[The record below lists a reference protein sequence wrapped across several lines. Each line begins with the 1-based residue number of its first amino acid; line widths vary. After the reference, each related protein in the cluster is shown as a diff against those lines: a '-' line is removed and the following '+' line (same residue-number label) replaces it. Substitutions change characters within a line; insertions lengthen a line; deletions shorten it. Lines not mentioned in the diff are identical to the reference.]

1 MKKTNKKTKLE
12 KDVEKCQMMLD
23 DLIVTKT
30 KALVRAKRAE
40 YWIKDTQEE
49 YEKVVEDYN
58 RSKNRLQNAFEVK
71 RMPFWARIIP
81 EIILFIKHPIKYIM
95 FRSGTMSV
103 MIEVYWSFKRI
114 KKEWEDD
121 FDFTE
126 KKIDED
132 FKIVEETEKLIN
144 EFKSTL
150 EVGKNLI
157 LKQKRRRNK

>member
-12 KDVEKCQMMLD
+12 KDVEKCQIMLD

-40 YWIKDTQEE
+40 YWIKNSQEQYQE
-49 YEKVVEDYN
+49 VVEDYN
-58 RSKNRLQNAFEVK
+58 GSKNRLQNAFEVK

-81 EIILFIKHPIKYIM
+81 EIILFINHPIKYIR
-95 FRSGTMSV
+95 FRSGTISV
-103 MIEVYWSFKRI
+103 MIEVYWSFKTI

-132 FKIVEETEKLIN
+132 FELVERTEKLIN
-144 EFKSTL
+144 RFKSTL
-150 EVGKNLI
+150 KVGRNLI
-157 LKQKRRRNK
+157 LKQKRRKR

>member
-40 YWIKDTQEE
+40 YWIKNSQEQYQE
-49 YEKVVEDYN
+49 VVEDYN

-81 EIILFIKHPIKYIM
+81 EIILFINHPIKYIR
-95 FRSGTMSV
+95 FRSGTISV

-132 FKIVEETEKLIN
+132 FELVERTEKLIN
-144 EFKSTL
+144 RFKTTL
-150 EVGKNLI
+150 EEGRNLI
-157 LKQKRRRNK
+157 LKQKRRKR

>member
-40 YWIKDTQEE
+40 YWIKNTQEQYQE
-49 YEKVVEDYN
+49 VVENYN
-58 RSKNRLQNAFEVK
+58 QSKNRLQNAFEVK

-95 FRSGTMSV
+95 FRSGTISV
-103 MIEVYWSFKRI
+103 MIEVYWDFKRI

-132 FKIVEETEKLIN
+132 FELVERTEKLIN
-144 EFKSTL
+144 RFKTTL
-150 EVGKNLI
+150 EEGRNLI
-157 LKQKRRRNK
+157 LKQKRRKR

>member
-1 MKKTNKKTKLE
+1 MKKKTKLE
-12 KDVEKCQMMLD
+12 KDVEKCQIMLD

-40 YWIKDTQEE
+40 YWIKNSQEQYQE
-49 YEKVVEDYN
+49 VVEDYN
-58 RSKNRLQNAFEVK
+58 GSKNRLKNAFEVK

-81 EIILFIKHPIKYIM
+81 EIILFINHPIKYIR
-95 FRSGTMSV
+95 FRSGTISV

-114 KKEWEDD
+114 KKDWEDD

-132 FKIVEETEKLIN
+132 FEFVEKTEKLIN
-144 EFKSTL
+144 RFKTTL
-150 EVGKNLI
+150 EEGRNLI
-157 LKQKRRRNK
+157 LKQKRRKK

>member
-40 YWIKDTQEE
+40 YCIKDTQEE

-58 RSKNRLQNAFEVK
+58 RSKNRLQNAFEVR
-71 RMPFWARIIP
+71 RMSFWVTIIP
-81 EIILFIKHPIKYIM
+81 EIIMFIKNPIKYIR
-95 FRSGTMSV
+95 FRPGTTSV

-132 FKIVEETEKLIN
+132 FKLVEETEKLIN
-144 EFKSTL
+144 RFKNTL

-157 LKQKRRRNK
+157 LKQKRRKK

>member
-1 MKKTNKKTKLE
+1 MKKTNKKNKLE
-12 KDVEKCQMMLD
+12 KNV
-23 DLIVTKT
+23 
-30 KALVRAKRAE
+30 
-40 YWIKDTQEE
+40 
-49 YEKVVEDYN
+49 
-58 RSKNRLQNAFEVK
+58 
-71 RMPFWARIIP
+71 
-81 EIILFIKHPIKYIM
+81 PIKYIM

-144 EFKSTL
+144 RFKSTL

>member
-40 YWIKDTQEE
+40 YWIKDQQEAYKE
-49 YEKVVEDYN
+49 SVEDYN
-58 RSKNRLQNAFEVK
+58 QSKNRLQNLIEIK
-71 RMPFWARIIP
+71 YYPFWMRIIP
-81 EIILFIKHPIKYIM
+81 EIILFIKNPIKYI
-95 FRSGTMSV
+95 RYRPGTSER
-103 MIEVYWSFKRI
+103 MIELYWSFKKI
-114 KKEWEDD
+114 KKDWEDD

-132 FKIVEETEKLIN
+132 FELVERTEKLIN
-144 EFKSTL
+144 RFKSTL

-157 LKQKRRRNK
+157 LKQKRRKR

>member
-58 RSKNRLQNAFEVK
+58 RSKNRLQNAFEVR
-71 RMPFWARIIP
+71 RMSFWVTIIP
-81 EIILFIKHPIKYIM
+81 EIIMFIKNPIKYIR
-95 FRSGTMSV
+95 FRPVTTSV

-132 FKIVEETEKLIN
+132 FKLVEETEKLIN
-144 EFKSTL
+144 RFKNTL

-157 LKQKRRRNK
+157 LKQKRRKK

>member
-1 MKKTNKKTKLE
+1 MKNTNKKTKLE

-40 YWIKDTQEE
+40 YWIKNSQEQYQE
-49 YEKVVEDYN
+49 VVEDYN
-58 RSKNRLQNAFEVK
+58 GSKNRLKNAFEVK

-81 EIILFIKHPIKYIM
+81 EIILFINHPIKYIR
-95 FRSGTMSV
+95 FRSGTISV

-132 FKIVEETEKLIN
+132 FEFVEKTEKLIN
-144 EFKSTL
+144 RFKTTL
-150 EVGKNLI
+150 EEGRNLI
-157 LKQKRRRNK
+157 LKQKRRKK

>member
-40 YWIKDTQEE
+40 YWIKNSQEQYQE
-49 YEKVVEDYN
+49 VVEDYN
-58 RSKNRLQNAFEVK
+58 RSKNRLQNAFEVR
-71 RMPFWARIIP
+71 RMPLWATIIP
-81 EIILFIKHPIKYIM
+81 EIIMFIKHPIKYIR
-95 FRSGTMSV
+95 FRPGTTSI
-103 MIEVYWSFKRI
+103 MIEVYWDFKRI

-132 FKIVEETEKLIN
+132 FELVERTEKLIN
-144 EFKSTL
+144 RFKTTL
-150 EVGKNLI
+150 EEGRNLI
-157 LKQKRRRNK
+157 LKQKRRKR

>member
-23 DLIVTKT
+23 DLIASKT
-30 KALVRAKRAE
+30 KALVRAKRTE

-49 YEKVVEDYN
+49 YERVVEDYN
-58 RSKNRLQNAFEVK
+58 RSKDRLQNAFEVR

-81 EIILFIKHPIKYIM
+81 EIILFIKNPIKYIR
-95 FRSGTMSV
+95 FRTGTMSV
-103 MIEVYWSFKRI
+103 MIEVYWSFKTI

-121 FDFTE
+121 FDFAE

-132 FKIVEETEKLIN
+132 FKFVEETEKLIN
-144 EFKSTL
+144 RFKSTL

-157 LKQKRRRNK
+157 LKQKRRKK

>member
-49 YEKVVEDYN
+49 YKKVVENYN
-58 RSKNRLQNAFEVK
+58 QSKNRLQNAFEVK

-95 FRSGTMSV
+95 FRSGTIRV
-103 MIEVYWSFKRI
+103 MIEVYWDFKRI

-132 FKIVEETEKLIN
+132 FELVERTEKLIN
-144 EFKSTL
+144 RFKTTL
-150 EVGKNLI
+150 EEGRNLI
-157 LKQKRRRNK
+157 LKQKRRKR

>member
-40 YWIKDTQEE
+40 YWIKDQQEAYKE
-49 YEKVVEDYN
+49 SVEDYN
-58 RSKNRLQNAFEVK
+58 RSKFRLQNLIEIK
-71 RMPFWARIIP
+71 YYPFWMRIIP
-81 EIILFIKHPIKYIM
+81 EIILFIKHPIKYIR
-95 FRSGTMSV
+95 FRPKTESI
-103 MIEVYWSFKRI
+103 MIEVYWDFKRI

-132 FKIVEETEKLIN
+132 FEFVERTEKLIN
-144 EFKSTL
+144 RFKTTL
-150 EVGKNLI
+150 EEGRNLI
-157 LKQKRRRNK
+157 LKQKRRKR

>member
-12 KDVEKCQMMLD
+12 KDVEKCQIMLD

-40 YWIKDTQEE
+40 YWIKNSQEQYQE
-49 YEKVVEDYN
+49 VVEDYN
-58 RSKNRLQNAFEVK
+58 GSKNRLKNAFEVK

-81 EIILFIKHPIKYIM
+81 EIILFINHPIKYIR
-95 FRSGTMSV
+95 FRSGTISV
-103 MIEVYWSFKRI
+103 MIEVYWSFKTI

-132 FKIVEETEKLIN
+132 FEFVEKTEKLIN
-144 EFKSTL
+144 RFKTTL
-150 EVGKNLI
+150 EEGRNLI
-157 LKQKRRRNK
+157 LKQKRRKK

>member
-1 MKKTNKKTKLE
+1 MKNTNKKTKLE
-12 KDVEKCQMMLD
+12 KDVEKCQIMLD

-40 YWIKDTQEE
+40 YWIKNSQEQYQE
-49 YEKVVEDYN
+49 VVEDYKE
-58 RSKNRLQNAFEVK
+58 SKFRLQNLIEIK
-71 RMPFWARIIP
+71 YYPFWMRIIP
-81 EIILFIKHPIKYIM
+81 ETILFIKNPIKYI
-95 FRSGTMSV
+95 RYRPGTSKK
-103 MIEVYWSFKRI
+103 MIELYWSFKKI

-132 FKIVEETEKLIN
+132 FEFVEKTEKLIN
-144 EFKSTL
+144 KFKSTL

-157 LKQKRRRNK
+157 LKQKRR

>member
-58 RSKNRLQNAFEVK
+58 RSKNRLQNAFEVR
-71 RMPFWARIIP
+71 RMSFWVTIIP
-81 EIILFIKHPIKYIM
+81 EIIMFIKNPIKYIR
-95 FRSGTMSV
+95 FRPGTTSV

-132 FKIVEETEKLIN
+132 FKLVEETEKLIN
-144 EFKSTL
+144 RFKNTL

-157 LKQKRRRNK
+157 LKQKRRKK

>member
-23 DLIVTKT
+23 NLIVTKT

-40 YWIKDTQEE
+40 YWIKNSQEQYQE
-49 YEKVVEDYN
+49 VVENYN
-58 RSKNRLQNAFEVK
+58 RSKNRLKNLLEVK
-71 RMPFWARIIP
+71 HSPLWARIIP
-81 EIILFIKHPIKYIM
+81 EIILFIKRPIEYIR
-95 FRSGTMSV
+95 FRPKTESI
-103 MIEVYWSFKRI
+103 MIEVYWDFKRI

-132 FKIVEETEKLIN
+132 FELVERTEKLIN
-144 EFKSTL
+144 RFKTTL
-150 EVGKNLI
+150 EEGRNLI
-157 LKQKRRRNK
+157 LKQKRRKR

>member
-40 YWIKDTQEE
+40 YWIKNTQEQYQE
-49 YEKVVEDYN
+49 VVENYN
-58 RSKNRLQNAFEVK
+58 QSKNRLQNAFEVK

-95 FRSGTMSV
+95 FRSGTIRV
-103 MIEVYWSFKRI
+103 MIEVYWDFKRI

-132 FKIVEETEKLIN
+132 FELVERTEKLIN
-144 EFKSTL
+144 RFKTTL
-150 EVGKNLI
+150 EEGRNLI
-157 LKQKRRRNK
+157 LKQKRRKR